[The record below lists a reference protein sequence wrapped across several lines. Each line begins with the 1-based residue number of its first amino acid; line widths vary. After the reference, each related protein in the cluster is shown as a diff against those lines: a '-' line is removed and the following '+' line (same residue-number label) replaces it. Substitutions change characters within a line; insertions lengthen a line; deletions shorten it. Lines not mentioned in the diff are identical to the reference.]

1 ISGGCCGSTRKR
13 TIVGGWAWA
22 WWLVTDVQRLSLEV
36 MTLNPMCEGVETAQG
51 VPLTV
56 TGVAQCKIMKMMNV
70 YYFHHQADELLGTA
84 SEQFLG
90 KSVKEIK
97 QTILQTLEG
106 HLRAILGT
114 LTVEEVYKDRDQF
127 AALVREV
134 AAPDVGRMGIEIL
147 SFTIKDV
154 YDDVQ
159 YLQSLGKAQT
169 ASVKRDADAGVAEAN
184 RDAGIREA
192 ECEKSAMD
200 VKYATDTKIE
210 DNSRMYK
217 LQKANF
223 DQEINTAKA
232 ESQLAYELQ
241 AAKIRQK
248 IRNEE
253 IQIDVVERRKQIEIE
268 AQEIMRKE
276 RELNATVR
284 LPAEAE
290 SYRVQMIAEGKR
302 TQTVEVARAEAERIK
317 KIGLAEATAIESVG
331 KAEAERMRMKAGVYK
346 QYGDAA
352 IMNIVLEALPKIA
365 AEVAAPLAKTD
376 EIVLIGGNDST
387 TGDVTRLVG
396 QLPPAINAL
405 TGTLT
410 VEEVYKDRDQFAALV
425 REVAA
430 PDVGRMGIEILSFTI
445 KDVYDDVQYL
455 QSLGK
460 AQTAS
465 VKRDADAGVAE
476 ANRDAGIREAEC
488 EKSAMD
494 VKYATDTKIEDN
506 SRMYKLQ
513 KANFDQ
519 EINTAIAAEVAAPLA
534 KTDEIVLIGGND
546 STTGDVTRLV
556 GQLPPAINALTG
568 VDVSKVFSKIPG
580 AKA

>member
-1 ISGGCCGSTRKR
+1 MGNIHTTGPNEALIVSGGCCGSTKKR

-22 WWLVTDVQRLSLEV
+22 WWLVTDVQRLSLSV
-36 MTLNPMCEGVETAQG
+36 MTLNPMCENVETAQG

-56 TGVAQCKIMKMMNV
+56 TGVAQCKIMKSSS
-70 YYFHHQADELLGTA
+70 YDKYEEADELLGTA

-90 KSVKEIK
+90 KSVNEIK

-159 YLQSLGKAQT
+159 YLASLGKAQT
-169 ASVKRDADAGVAEAN
+169 AMVKRDADAGVAEAN

-200 VKYATDTKIE
+200 VKYSTDTKIE
-210 DNSRMYK
+210 DNARMYK

-253 IQIDVVERRKQIEIE
+253 IQIEVVERRKQIEIE
-268 AQEIMRKE
+268 SQEVQRKE
-276 RELNATVR
+276 RELMGTVK

-290 SYRVQMIAEGKR
+290 AYRVQTIAQGKQF
-302 TQTVEVARAEAERIK
+302 QTIEMARAEAEKIR
-317 KIGLAEATAIESVG
+317 KIGSAEAHAIELVG
-331 KAEAERMRMKAGVYK
+331 KAEAERMRMKAHVYK

-352 IMNIVLEALPKIA
+352 IMNIVLESLPKIA

-376 EIVLIGGNDST
+376 EIVLLGGTDNVT
-387 TGDVTRLVG
+387 NDVTRLVA
-396 QLPPAINAL
+396 QLPP
-405 TGTLT
+405 
-410 VEEVYKDRDQFAALV
+410 
-425 REVAA
+425 
-430 PDVGRMGIEILSFTI
+430 S
-445 KDVYDDVQYL
+445 
-455 QSLGK
+455 
-460 AQTAS
+460 
-465 VKRDADAGVAE
+465 
-476 ANRDAGIREAEC
+476 
-488 EKSAMD
+488 
-494 VKYATDTKIEDN
+494 
-506 SRMYKLQ
+506 
-513 KANFDQ
+513 
-519 EINTAIAAEVAAPLA
+519 
-534 KTDEIVLIGGND
+534 
-546 STTGDVTRLV
+546 
-556 GQLPPAINALTG
+556 INALTG
-568 VDVSKVFSKIPG
+568 VDLSKVLSKIPG